1 MTYKDILVELPL
13 IVHNSHLLT
22 SFLHQMPA
30 MPSAELEFPTS
41 LSDIKGLNPELP
53 LYPAYETTLDMSID
67 PFLEK
72 SCDLLL
78 DAVES
83 HYTELNN
90 FQYVTNL
97 PHLTI
102 LLTTLFRYYQRQLA
116 REQTKVTAWQTK
128 RKAENAGRV
137 AAGQAP
143 LPEDDWKTLFKLPT
157 EPSRLESMLLARQ
170 VEQYG
175 RTVDNFTAT
184 ISAKM
189 FLSKDTLLPGE
200 SS

>member
-1 MTYKDILVELPL
+1 LK
-13 IVHNSHLLT
+13 SQAT
-22 SFLHQMPA
+22 SF
-30 MPSAELEFPTS
+30 T
-41 LSDIKGLNPELP
+41 NP
-53 LYPAYETTLDMSID
+53 YS
-67 PFLEK
+67 
-72 SCDLLL
+72 
-78 DAVES
+78 
-83 HYTELNN
+83 
-90 FQYVTNL
+90 
-97 PHLTI
+97 
-102 LLTTLFRYYQRQLA
+102 RYYQRQLA
-116 REQTKVTAWQTK
+116 REQTKVTAWQAK
-128 RKAENAGRV
+128 RKAENAGRA

-143 LPEDDWKTLFKLPT
+143 LPEDDWKNLFKLPT